1 MIMCSTPG
9 TVVAEHIGLD
19 VAATRVCND
28 GRSTVLN
35 CFGGLLNQHPESDP
49 VIRMNQDDWN
59 FPASNKDMDFLTHR
73 SFNSAFKVI
82 HPELTACEGWGF
94 GYPEAMAPVRYLT
107 TTITSLY
114 DARSRVTPRPGS
126 TNPASPGPT
135 AQYQSAPDQISAPA
149 NTANTRQENNVSSQE
164 TGVGTGQPRSSA
176 GFVKSEAAVITIGGQ
191 SYVYQSGARTL
202 VIGSTTITAGGSAA
216 TTGGH
221 VISIGSAGVVLD
233 GTTVKPTMQPTPAGT
248 TASANRPSGT
258 TRAVN
263 PNDGARSHIS
273 VIRIGI
279 FGLLAGLSGRILFS

>member
-1 MIMCSTPG
+1 MATCSTPG

-35 CFGGLLNQHPESDP
+35 CYGGLLNQHPESDP

-59 FPASNKDMDFLTHR
+59 FAASSKDMDFLTH
-73 SFNSAFKVI
+73 SAFNSAFKVI
-82 HPELTACEGWGF
+82 HPELTACEGWAF

-107 TTITSLY
+107 TTVMSLY
-114 DARSRVTPRPGS
+114 DARSRATPRPGS
-126 TNPASPGPT
+126 TNPAAPGPT
-135 AQYQSAPDQISAPA
+135 AQYQSAPDQMSAPA
-149 NTANTRQENNVSSQE
+149 DTRQGNNASPQE
-164 TGVGTGQPRSSA
+164 TVIGTGQPRSTA
-176 GFVKSEAAVITIGGQ
+176 GFAKSEAAVITIGGQ
-191 SYVYQSGARTL
+191 SYVYQSGAKTL

-233 GTTVKPTMQPTPAGT
+233 GTTVKPSMQPTPSGT
-248 TASANRPSGT
+248 TASPNRPSGT
-258 TRAVN
+258 NRAVN
-263 PNDGARSHIS
+263 PNDGTKSHIS